1 MKSNHACVATDFHSR
16 QGVGFPFSFYLKE
29 RNPFYIFLF
38 SRRSS
43 PPVFNNFPGHTSVW
57 PAVWVN
63 EPERWCWPHDTLEPS
78 KNSWVPP
85 RQSGQKAQPRGCPRR
100 NGDPQLWRP
109 CPRSLGIKPFIRFK
123 PADISADTLFIVTVR
138 TVYTSFTFENAH
150 VSSVKGKMKDCQA
163 KGITKIKNNIK
174 KKTPQIFPWNKNQ
187 YGGEQYYKDTGGGT
201 QSASWRP
208 GFTASI
214 LEKGGDG
221 WEDFSLEAGRTCVL
235 YQHPSGHQPVCTHIL
250 ISMKDRYSS
259 LSDC

>member
-1 MKSNHACVATDFHSR
+1 MRSTGLHSSNPYEIFTMKSNHACVATDFHSR

-63 EPERWCWPHDTLEPS
+63 EPERWCWPHDTLAPS

-150 VSSVKGKMKDCQA
+150 M
-163 KGITKIKNNIK
+163 
-174 KKTPQIFPWNKNQ
+174 FP
-187 YGGEQYYKDTGGGT
+187 
-201 QSASWRP
+201 
-208 GFTASI
+208 
-214 LEKGGDG
+214 L
-221 WEDFSLEAGRTCVL
+221 
-235 YQHPSGHQPVCTHIL
+235 
-250 ISMKDRYSS
+250 
-259 LSDC
+259 